1 MRPRIEIEGAMKRI
15 AGGFFYGPVR
25 NRTLSVIYAL
35 IKLLHG

>member
-15 AGGFFYGPVR
+15 AGGFNGPVR